1 MTKSTRTMRKKRTTN
16 KPSSDTVKGLRWL
29 LIPGSAVLLALL
41 LNLYIL
47 VFATVP
53 SGSMV
58 PTVPEGSLLLGSRLA
73 YCNTAPE
80 RGDIVFFHHPE
91 LGRSLILKRVIAVGG
106 DTFEILDGQVWI
118 NGQPL
123 KEPYATGQSRESF
136 PAIAVPEGKLILL
149 GDNRDF
155 STDSRF
161 WEDPF
166 VDEAN
171 VVAKATFLI
180 YPGFH
185 AIS

>member
-1 MTKSTRTMRKKRTTN
+1 MRKKRTN
-16 KPSSDTVKGLRWL
+16 KPSSDTANGLRWL

-53 SGSMV
+53 SGSMI

-80 RGDIVFFHHPE
+80 RGDVVFFHHPE
-91 LGRSLILKRVIAVGG
+91 LGRGLILKRVIAVGG
-106 DTFEILDGQVWI
+106 ETFEVISGQVYI
-118 NGQPL
+118 NGLPL
-123 KEPYATGQSRESF
+123 DEPYITEKAPDSF
-136 PAIAVPEGKLILL
+136 PAVTVPEGKLILL
-149 GDNRDF
+149 GDNRSH

-185 AIS
+185 TIS